1 MELPQITLDQIQ
13 ERCTEQSF
21 TRGVDYFYAD
31 AISNPVFHDYTLSA
45 TCQGTDID
53 PYHVTV
59 ELMPTGIDAAHCS
72 CLYDWGGDCK
82 HIVALLLTCFHNPET
97 ILSLEPLL
105 ATLASEPSSR
115 LVHII
120 SELLKHAPELAPIV
134 QEYSN
139 GSATPPSSTPLS
151 STPLSPET
159 LSLVAVYR
167 EDIDHLFRHEFPEQ
181 HQFHHVLV
189 QLEGLK
195 RHAERLARLGE
206 TESALSLLHALIHQ
220 SIARYSDTL
229 QQSELPQ
236 LVDECTKVFTEIVVN
251 AREPVA
257 IHEHCQMLLQLSFDA
272 ESVFT
277 PLLTGLLEQIC
288 LTQETTELQIT
299 IERYLD
305 ENPDRLAHVQLLLAL
320 YLQSG
325 QTEDYLRL
333 ARSEGEE

>member
-45 TCQGTDID
+45 TCEGTDIE

-59 ELMPTGIDAAHCS
+59 ELMPTGIDAAYCS

-82 HIVALLLTCFHNPET
+82 HIVALLLTCFHQPET

-105 ATLASEPSSR
+105 ATLASEPNSR

-139 GSATPPSSTPLS
+139 GSTTSPSS
-151 STPLSPET
+151 ET
-159 LSLVAVYR
+159 LPLVAVYR
-167 EDIDHLFRHEFPEQ
+167 EDIDRLFTHEFPEQ

-195 RHAERLARLGE
+195 RHAERLARMGE

-272 ESVFT
+272 GPLFT
-277 PLLTGLLEQIC
+277 PLLTGFLEQIC
-288 LTQETTELQIT
+288 LTEDTAELQIA
-299 IERYLD
+299 IEQYLD
-305 ENPDRLAHVQLLLAL
+305 ENPDRLAHVQLLLAIRP
-320 YLQSG
+320 
-325 QTEDYLRL
+325 D
-333 ARSEGEE
+333 

>member
-45 TCQGTDID
+45 TCEGTDID

-97 ILSLEPLL
+97 ILSLKPLL

-134 QEYSN
+134 QEYSS
-139 GSATPPSSTPLS
+139 GSTTPLS
-151 STPLSPET
+151 SET

-195 RHAERLARLGE
+195 RHAQRLARLGE

-229 QQSELPQ
+229 QQSELLQ

-257 IHEHCQMLLQLSFDA
+257 IHEHCQMLLQLSFDV

-333 ARSEGEE
+333 AQSDGEA

>member
-45 TCQGTDID
+45 TCEGTDID

-134 QEYSN
+134 QEHSN
-139 GSATPPSSTPLS
+139 SPTTPLS
-151 STPLSPET
+151 SET

-167 EDIDHLFRHEFPEQ
+167 EDIDRLFRHEFPEQ

-195 RHAERLARLGE
+195 RHAQRLARLGE

-277 PLLTGLLEQIC
+277 PLLTCLLEQIC

-333 ARSEGEE
+333 AQSEGEE